1 MSKKN
6 KQLQEDYNNLII
18 TLRGLTVQELLLLYI
33 EAKTGSERDVDKIP
47 VSILDSIDELGELLN
62 KFYAER
68 TLNDI
73 FK

>member
-33 EAKTGSERDVDKIP
+33 EAKTGSERDVDNIP

>member
-1 MSKKN
+1 MNKKS
-6 KQLQEDYNNLII
+6 KQLQEDYNNLMI
-18 TLRGLTVQELLLLYI
+18 TLRGLNVEELLLLYI
-33 EAKTGSERDVDKIP
+33 EAKTGTEKDIDNIP
-47 VSILDSIDELGELLN
+47 VSILDSINELEKLLS

>member
-18 TLRGLTVQELLLLYI
+18 TLRGLTIEELLLLYI
-33 EAKTGSERDVDKIP
+33 EAKTGSERDVDNIP
-47 VSILDSIDELGELLN
+47 VSILDSIEGLGELLN

>member
-1 MSKKN
+1 MNKKS
-6 KQLQEDYNNLII
+6 KQLQEDYNNLMI
-18 TLRGLTVQELLLLYI
+18 TLRGLNVEELLLLYI
-33 EAKTGSERDVDKIP
+33 EAKTGDQKDIDNMP
-47 VSILDSIDELGELLN
+47 VSILDSINELERLLS

>member
-18 TLRGLTVQELLLLYI
+18 TLRGLTIEELLLLYI
-33 EAKTGSERDVDKIP
+33 EAKTGSERDVDNIP
-47 VSILDSIDELGELLN
+47 VSILDSIEELGELLN

>member
-1 MSKKN
+1 MNKKS
-6 KQLQEDYNNLII
+6 KQLQDDYNNLMI
-18 TLRGLTVQELLLLYI
+18 TLRGLNVEELLLLYI
-33 EAKTGSERDVDKIP
+33 EAKTGDQKDIDNMP
-47 VSILDSIDELGELLN
+47 VSILDSINELERLLN

>member
-1 MSKKN
+1 MNKKS
-6 KQLQEDYNNLII
+6 KQLQEDYNNLMI
-18 TLRGLTVQELLLLYI
+18 TLRGLNVEELLLLYI
-33 EAKTGSERDVDKIP
+33 EAKTGTEKDIDNIP
-47 VSILDSIDELGELLN
+47 VSILDSINELQRLLS